1 MSCGTFTLYP
11 SPSNS
16 WLICQQRLEQRE
28 GKIRILSMQFLIGK
42 KTDKK
47 CRKNHNWQLI
57 VLFVIVSVAGAS
69 SVRIVGHV
77 TVTNGNI
84 YQTFTTIYIF
94 CGKWDFLMIRILADG
109 HTHISPPSSIVTS
122 YLYLHSSIRVSCQQF
137 SHVLPKLTIFYMWTN
152 SCF

>member
-1 MSCGTFTLYP
+1 MVNLP
-11 SPSNS
+11 A
-16 WLICQQRLEQRE
+16 
-28 GKIRILSMQFLIGK
+28 KIRAEEGRENTHTFNFSMQFLIGK

-94 CGKWDFLMIRILADG
+94 CGK
-109 HTHISPPSSIVTS
+109 
-122 YLYLHSSIRVSCQQF
+122 
-137 SHVLPKLTIFYMWTN
+137 
-152 SCF
+152 